1 MVAKTVL
8 GLVVGGVIVE
18 IQAITW
24 FDVIDACIVYIDTM
38 LYMIPSYIGILTRVF
53 KHVVYILLRGIMH

>member
-24 FDVIDACIVYIDTM
+24 FDVIDACIVYIDKYDVIHDRI
-38 LYMIPSYIGILTRVF
+38 LYWHINKGI
-53 KHVVYILLRGIMH
+53 